1 MAIPEKNAANS
12 CYQAIEQLFLQ
23 LKSLYPSV
31 DTLSLGMSNDLNI
44 AIAHGSTMVRVGT
57 DIFGERTKKI
67 NP

>member
-1 MAIPEKNAANS
+1 MAIPEKNAANT
-12 CYQAIEQLFLQ
+12 CYQAIQQLFAQ

-31 DTLSLGMSNDLNI
+31 DTLSLGMSNDLDT

-57 DIFGERTKKI
+57 DIFGERTKNI